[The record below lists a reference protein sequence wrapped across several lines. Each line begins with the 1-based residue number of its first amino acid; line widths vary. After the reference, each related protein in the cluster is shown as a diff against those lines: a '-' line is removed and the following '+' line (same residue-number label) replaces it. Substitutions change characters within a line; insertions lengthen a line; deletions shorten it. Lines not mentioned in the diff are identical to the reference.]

1 MNQLATHTRPFL
13 GSIRLSRVEEFYGN
27 TIALVA
33 LGTIFNPRLS
43 AGDVALLFVGNL
55 SLTIFAFAIND
66 VEDAE
71 DDSKDPLKVVRNPI
85 CARLLTHRQALAL
98 SWLSAFAGLAL
109 LWPFGGRVVALG
121 GLNVALGFSYSY
133 KRIRLK
139 AMPFIDLVSHG
150 LFLGTLQFLTVAYA
164 RAPEL
169 SGSAALGAAF
179 ICTISMA
186 GDLWNEIRDFEVDR
200 KTGIRNTASVVDV
213 RRFDPILPHLF
224 VWPSVGVSLLAL
236 LHLSG
241 TQRAIVGLAAAALF
255 LVFMLLPSRSKKRMV
270 TDQAQWIAAAL
281 GLALLAICRITSSAT
296 P

>member
-1 MNQLATHTRPFL
+1 M
-13 GSIRLSRVEEFYGN
+13 SRVEEFYGN

-43 AGDVALLFVGNL
+43 AGDIVLLFTGNL
-55 SLTIFAFAIND
+55 LLTIFAFAIND

-71 DDSKDPLKVVRNPI
+71 DDSKDAQKVVRNPI
-85 CARLLTHRQALAL
+85 CAHLLTHGQALAL

-109 LWPFGGRVVALG
+109 LWPFGGRVVLLG
-121 GLNVALGFSYSY
+121 GLNVALGFLYSY

-139 AMPFIDLVSHG
+139 AVPFIDLVSHG

-164 RAPEL
+164 RAAEL
-169 SGSAALGAAF
+169 PRAAALGAVF
-179 ICTISMA
+179 ICAISMA

-213 RRFDPILPHLF
+213 RRIEPILPHLF
-224 VWPSVGVSLLAL
+224 VWPSVGVAALVLLN
-236 LHLSG
+236 LSG
-241 TQRAIVGLAAAALF
+241 TQRLIVGLAVAALCVLF
-255 LVFMLLPSRSKKRMV
+255 VLLPSSFKKRMV
-270 TDQAQWIAAAL
+270 TDQAQWLAAL
-281 GLALLAICRITSSAT
+281 AGILLLVICRVTSAV

>member
-1 MNQLATHTRPFL
+1 MNQFATGTRPFL
-13 GSIRLSRVEEFYGN
+13 GTLRLSRVEEFYGN

-43 AGDVALLFVGNL
+43 AGDIVLLFTGNL
-55 SLTIFAFAIND
+55 LLTIFAFAIND

-71 DDSKDPLKVVRNPI
+71 DDSKDSQKVVRNPI
-85 CARLLTHRQALAL
+85 CAHLLTPGQALAL

-109 LWPFGGRVVALG
+109 LWPFGARVVLLG
-121 GLNVALGFSYSY
+121 ALNVALGFLYSY
-133 KRIRLK
+133 RRIRLK
-139 AMPFIDLVSHG
+139 AVPFVDLVSHG

-169 SGSAALGAAF
+169 PPSAALGAVF

-200 KTGIRNTASVVDV
+200 ETGIRNTASLFDV
-213 RRFDPILPHLF
+213 RRIEPILPHLF
-224 VWPSVGVSLLAL
+224 VWPSMGVASLVL
-236 LHLSG
+236 LSLSG
-241 TQRAIVGLAAAALF
+241 TQRLIVGLAVAVLC
-255 LVFMLLPSRSKKRMV
+255 LVFVLLPSSLKKRMV
-270 TDQAQWIAAAL
+270 TDQAQWLAAL
-281 GLALLAICRITSSAT
+281 AGLLLLVICRVTSAA